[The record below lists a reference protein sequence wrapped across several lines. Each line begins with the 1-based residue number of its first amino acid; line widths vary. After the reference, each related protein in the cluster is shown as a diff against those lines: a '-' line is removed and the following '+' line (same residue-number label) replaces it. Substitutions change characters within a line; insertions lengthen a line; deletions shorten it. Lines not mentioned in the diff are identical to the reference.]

1 MVELLAFEYGMKIED
16 IRSLTRRDIDEL
28 ITAMVSRKSNYKRED
43 KSVTVEESGD
53 VLEKILKA
61 EKRRFG
67 V

>member
-1 MVELLAFEYGMKIED
+1 MKIEE
-16 IRSLTRRDIDEL
+16 IRSLTRRDIDQL

-53 VLEKILKA
+53 VLDKILKA

>member
-1 MVELLAFEYGMKIED
+1 MKIDD
-16 IRSLTRRDIDEL
+16 IRLLTRRDISEL
-28 ITAMVSRKSNYKRED
+28 IDAMVSRKSNYKRED

-53 VLEKILKA
+53 VLDKILKA

>member
-1 MVELLAFEYGMKIED
+1 MKIED
-16 IRSLTRRDIDEL
+16 IRSLTRRDIDQL

-53 VLEKILKA
+53 VLDKILKA